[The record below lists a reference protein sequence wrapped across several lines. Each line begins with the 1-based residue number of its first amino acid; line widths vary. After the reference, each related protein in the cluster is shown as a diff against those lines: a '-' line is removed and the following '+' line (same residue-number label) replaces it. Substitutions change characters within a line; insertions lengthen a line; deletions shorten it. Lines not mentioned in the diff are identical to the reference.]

1 MPREVKHTVYDPRQL
16 RLAKPGFFDVPSH
29 TRSSPPSRHGAL
41 KSIPEDP
48 SARSVGDVVPA
59 HQELIGPEPWRSPA
73 VAEFATGLQ
82 RGDLE
87 ALILQGPRGT
97 ALRAAGE
104 VTDHQ
109 VASKAVAEIESKRL
123 PSIHGPSVDHAE
135 LTPFNRSRRNAVTRA
150 EDLSLAKPR
159 VSTRA
164 PMSFGAVYEY
174 RDDCGTAKVVG
185 STAAVPEKQFALDQ
199 RHYEHSLQKRE
210 PRIVWV
216 AISGGSGGLDE
227 LEMAQVRRRVAAARA
242 ERLNAKK
249 LSDIKPYSR
258 PLVSHVL
265 NN

>member
-16 RLAKPGFFDVPSH
+16 RLAKTGFFDLPSH

-41 KSIPEDP
+41 KSIVEDP
-48 SARSVGDVVPA
+48 SARSAAGDVVPRE
-59 HQELIGPEPWRSPA
+59 ELIGPEPWRSPA
-73 VAEFATGLQ
+73 VAEFATKLQ
-82 RGDLE
+82 QGELE

-104 VTDHQ
+104 VADHQ

-123 PSIHGPSVDHAE
+123 PSIQGPSVDHAE
-135 LTPFNRSRRNAVTRA
+135 LTPFNRSRRNAVKRA
-150 EDLSLAKPR
+150 EDLALAKPS
-159 VSTRA
+159 VSRT
-164 PMSFGAVYEY
+164 PMCFGAVYEY
-174 RDDCGTAKVVG
+174 QDSCGTAKVVG
-185 STAAVPEKQFALDQ
+185 STSAVPEKQFALDQ
-199 RHYEHSLQKRE
+199 RHYEHSLRRLQRD

-216 AISGGSGGLDE
+216 AISGGKGGLDE

-258 PLVSHVL
+258 TLA
-265 NN
+265 